1 MFGIGKGK
9 NGTGLLIPIIAG
21 GLVGVIGYKLFLE
34 PKEIDKRLQAQSK
47 ALMQNPDFANQV
59 LELGINS
66 NTWRYNT
73 TPYIQPGSTTEWN
86 PENLSLSGSIS
97 DAGNGYTFSVPKS
110 AI

>member
-9 NGTGLLIPIIAG
+9 NGTGLLLPIIAG
-21 GLVGVIGYKLFLE
+21 GLVGIIGYKMFLE
-34 PKEIDKRLQAQSK
+34 PKEIDKKLQEQSK
-47 ALMQNPDFANQV
+47 ALMQNPDYVNEV
-59 LELGINS
+59 LTFGINS
-66 NTWRYNT
+66 NAFRYNT

-86 PENLSLSGSIS
+86 PENLNLSGSIS

>member
-1 MFGIGKGK
+1 MFGIGKSK
-9 NGTGLLIPIIAG
+9 NGTGLLLPIIAG
-21 GLVGVIGYKLFLE
+21 GLVGIIGYKMFLE
-34 PKEIDKRLQAQSK
+34 PKEIDKRLQKQSK
-47 ALMQNPDFANQV
+47 ELMTNPDYVNQV
-59 LELGINS
+59 LEFGINLHPH
-66 NTWRYNT
+66 RYNT